1 MIPRQESDIA
11 STPGGSNAELS
22 VADLV
27 PRRLLDMLDGL
38 GRAQAAV
45 ISGPPGF
52 GRRRL
57 VEAWLAA
64 AEQRHGI
71 TVEPTWGPG
80 DIKEQLDS
88 VNTTFHTVVLVC
100 DERVNQNEELVSAV
114 LDAAQ
119 SRHWVKVIFHGVSRP
134 KARLGRIAA
143 QGFLIDIDA
152 TDLAYT
158 RTEVADILSRENP
171 AADEDVVDFAMRS
184 SDGWPVF
191 IRLLVQMNFATNYRV
206 RVERMM
212 DAYITEEVLPLVGPD
227 DTELVEIL
235 SLVGSLEPHGAV
247 MLTGRSDAA
256 AQFSRMQAQGLP
268 LIWDDRNTIVMNP
281 ALQAFG
287 QRRLE
292 VHDPDHL
299 TDLVR
304 RVVLWRRN
312 TGDVIKAAQTATHF
326 HQERLARTIGAE
338 FILSNLYRPGL
349 PEFLEEFSELVHPTW
364 ELDLVRSIANLV
376 DTPDTL
382 LAQMHAFDEQWIRDN
397 DIGRA
402 WYVLFMF
409 GILRRCGYP
418 AVDTSQAEA
427 AAATLDEMTLDDSL
441 LPYTACALTEFG
453 LWLLHQDRLNEAKD
467 VLMRA
472 VGVSRIAMVPW
483 STVLAIGGLSAMYAI
498 QGSVITA
505 SRLAGEC
512 LSVLEA
518 NKMTLESL
526 DEYALLANALA
537 ASESGEVEACRSLI
551 KKVHSRPHQLLELD
565 GIKTFLIASAMNQS
579 NDPNGAL
586 RAIHAFREDPQRP
599 QVPSHVGLLCMAAFD
614 AHIAKGEVGEALR
627 EATQIADLGL
637 HDSLGW
643 GEVLTSIAIIAS
655 GDVEKGYQRLHDWSE
670 EAEGNDADAPRL
682 RVHTYLALANVAAQL
697 GDQESSIGYIARG
710 RSLAERAGLS
720 MPVIR
725 DPRAKSMSQ
734 REASLTQAE
743 KHVLLHLESS
753 RTLPETAQALFIS
766 QNTLKTHLRRIY
778 TKLGVQGK
786 DEAVEQARLMGI
798 QSAT

>member
-1 MIPRQESDIA
+1 M
-11 STPGGSNAELS
+11 AELS
-22 VADLV
+22 VADRV
-27 PRRLLDMLDGL
+27 PRRLLDMMDGL
-38 GRAQAAV
+38 GRARAAV

-57 VEAWLAA
+57 VDAWLAA

-88 VNTTFHTVVLVC
+88 VNTTFQTVVLVC
-100 DERVNQNEELVSAV
+100 DERVNQNEDLVNAV
-114 LDAAQ
+114 LDATQ
-119 SRHWVKVIFHGVSRP
+119 SRQWVKVIFHGVSRP
-134 KARLGRIAA
+134 KAPLGKLAA

-158 RTEVADILSRENP
+158 RAEVADILARENP
-171 AADEDVVDFAMRS
+171 AAGEDVVDFAMRS
-184 SDGWPVF
+184 CNGWPVF
-191 IRLLVQMNFATNYRV
+191 ISLLLQMNTATNYRV
-206 RVERMM
+206 RVGRMM
-212 DAYITEEVLPLVGPD
+212 DAYITEEVWPLVGPD
-227 DTELVEIL
+227 DIELVEIL
-235 SLVGSLEPHGAV
+235 SLVGGLEPHGAV

-287 QRRLE
+287 RRRLE

-312 TGDVIKAAQTATHF
+312 TGDVIKAAKTATHF
-326 HQERLARTIGAE
+326 HQEMLAWTIGGE

-349 PEFLEEFSELVHPTW
+349 SEFLDEYSELVRPTW
-364 ELDLVRSIANLV
+364 ELDLARSIANLV

-382 LAQMHAFDEQWIRDN
+382 LAQIHGFDEHWIEPGN
-397 DIGRA
+397 HIGRA
-402 WYVLFMF
+402 WYVVFMF
-409 GILRRCGYP
+409 GILRLCGYP

-427 AAATLDEMTLDDSL
+427 VAATLDEMTLDDNL
-441 LPYTACALTEFG
+441 LPYTACALTEYG
-453 LWLLHQDRLNEAKD
+453 LWLLHQDRLYEAQD

-472 VGVSRIAMVPW
+472 VGVSRIAMVAW
-483 STVLAIGGLSAMYAI
+483 STVLAIGGLSAMHAI
-498 QGSVITA
+498 QGSVTTA
-505 SRLAGEC
+505 GRLAEEC

-518 NKMTLESL
+518 HPMTLESL

-537 ASESGEVEACRSLI
+537 ASEAGEVEACRSLI
-551 KKVHSRPHQLLELD
+551 KKVQTRPHQLLELD
-565 GIKTFLIASAMNQS
+565 GIKTFLIASSMNQS
-579 NDPNGAL
+579 NDPDGAL
-586 RAIHAFREDPQRP
+586 RTIRAFREDPQRP
-599 QVPSHVGLLCMAAFD
+599 QVPSHVGLLCVAAVD
-614 AHIAKGEVGEALR
+614 AHLAKGEVGEALR
-627 EATQIADLGL
+627 EATEMSDLGL

-643 GEVLTSIAIIAS
+643 SEMLTSIAVIAS
-655 GDVEKGYQRLHDWSE
+655 GDVRNGYQRLHAWSE
-670 EAEGNDADAPRL
+670 VAEGAEGNNVDAPRL
-682 RVHTYLALANVAAQL
+682 RVHAYLALANVAAQL
-697 GDQESSIGYIARG
+697 GDQESSIAFIARG
-710 RSLAERAGLS
+710 RSLAERSGLS

-725 DPRAKSMSQ
+725 DPRAKSISQ
-734 REASLTQAE
+734 LEASLTQAE

-786 DEAVEQARLMGI
+786 EQAVEQARLMGI
-798 QSAT
+798 QNAS